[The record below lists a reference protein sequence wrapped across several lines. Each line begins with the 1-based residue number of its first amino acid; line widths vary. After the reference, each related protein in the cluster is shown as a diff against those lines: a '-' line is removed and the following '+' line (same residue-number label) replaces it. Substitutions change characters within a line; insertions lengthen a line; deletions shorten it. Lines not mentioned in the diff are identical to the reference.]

1 MEVLRFGRTAVCP
14 RTRFEDGR
22 IPKPTAGPKPPP
34 RRPRP
39 RSPVGPPTLAA
50 VPSGTVAAR
59 GSRPVPAGAPCF
71 LMTMWWGKEDRPP
84 PGRSEA
90 HTGDGGWGVPVGGRG
105 VGGTAPQ
112 APLDAVFQASP
123 NRSGAPRGWRL
134 ARAIERRRSRDE
146 R

>member
-90 HTGDGGWGVPVGGRG
+90 HTGDGGWGG
-105 VGGTAPQ
+105 
-112 APLDAVFQASP
+112 
-123 NRSGAPRGWRL
+123 PRGWSGCGWDSPPSP
-134 ARAIERRRSRDE
+134 IGRRVSGIPEPIGGAPGVASGEGDRTSA
-146 R
+146 